1 MPSDKLIT
9 GKMIL
14 DAVLQLQREGSS
26 PTLSHLE
33 ATEPE
38 LLNYLCESLSQLHGQ
53 LDRIS
58 SSGRKAQNLFRQIEH
73 IILIALL
80 AQRRGYQQLFNLP
93 E

>member
-9 GKMIL
+9 SQMIL

-33 ATEPE
+33 STEPE
-38 LLNYLCESLSQLHGQ
+38 LLNYICESLGQLHGE

-58 SSGRKAQNLFRQIEH
+58 SSGRRAQKLFCQIE
-73 IILIALL
+73 LIVLVALL
-80 AQRRGYQQLFNLP
+80 AQRRGYQQLFNLS